1 MTEKDIL
8 RAMGGIDSSLIL
20 SADPALPRKKPSFMK
35 WATIAACFCLAVY
48 VGFMM
53 KIAFTGANATGPIP
67 INYESIEEMNLA
79 LGKETLYNDGVI
91 DGVQSISV
99 SYPDDGTGE
108 ADTASPNQALIRA
121 IDGEVRVHYYVI
133 FNRDSV
139 KDSYVGG
146 YEEQKLRLEIN
157 GVTVHYSKVFDG
169 SYHSQ
174 AKFIC
179 GGDLYVIDVTSR
191 EDIHDI
197 RYYIDRILKEK

>member
-20 SADPALPRKKPSFMK
+20 EAEKEPKKVHWLK
-35 WATIAACFCLAVY
+35 WATVAACFLFAVY

-67 INYESIEEMNLA
+67 IDYESIGEMNLA
-79 LGKETLYNDGVI
+79 LGKETLYTDEKIGNALDI
-91 DGVQSISV
+91 SI

-108 ADTASPNQALIRA
+108 ADTTQPKQARIRA
-121 IDGEVRVHYYVI
+121 VEGEVTVNYYII
-133 FNRDSV
+133 FNRESV

-146 YEEQKLRLEIN
+146 YEEQKLRCEIG
-157 GVTVHYSKVFDG
+157 GVTVHYSKIFDG

-197 RYYIDRILKEK
+197 QDYIDRILTEE